1 MDGEYA
7 VLSDGVAGVHILV
20 APLGQK
26 LRSPLPPL
34 LGGEGRL
41 AHRPGG
47 EYLEHLAALPGDLYI
62 ELAAIHQ
69 GGEAPGGELSLALGA
84 EGEDVLPQPQKGCR
98 GPAASASE
106 TWGSPSSILGV
117 RPDRWSEKGP
127 S

>member
-1 MDGEYA
+1 VDSEYA
-7 VLSDGVAGVHILV
+7 ALLDGVAGVHILV

-26 LRSPLPPL
+26 LRSLLPPL

-84 EGEDVLPQPQKGCR
+84 EGEDVLP
-98 GPAASASE
+98 
-106 TWGSPSSILGV
+106 
-117 RPDRWSEKGP
+117 
-127 S
+127 